1 MCNAGRH
8 TLSSLILERGN
19 SKQGKY
25 EEERKRKAEE
35 ERKSEII

>member
-8 TLSSLILERGN
+8 TLRFLILERGN

-25 EEERKRKAEE
+25 EEERKERVEE
-35 ERKSEII
+35 ERQLEVI